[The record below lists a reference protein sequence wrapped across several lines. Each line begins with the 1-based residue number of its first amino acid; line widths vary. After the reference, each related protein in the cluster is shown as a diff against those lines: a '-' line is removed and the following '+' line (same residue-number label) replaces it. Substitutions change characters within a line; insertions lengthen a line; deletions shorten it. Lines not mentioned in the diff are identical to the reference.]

1 MDDPAVARD
10 VIMMTFE
17 RLFLSSRA
25 PHPSV
30 RRRKKKAD

>member
-1 MDDPAVARD
+1 MDDPAVTRD
-10 VIMMTFE
+10 LITMTFE
-17 RLFLSSRA
+17 GLFLSSRA